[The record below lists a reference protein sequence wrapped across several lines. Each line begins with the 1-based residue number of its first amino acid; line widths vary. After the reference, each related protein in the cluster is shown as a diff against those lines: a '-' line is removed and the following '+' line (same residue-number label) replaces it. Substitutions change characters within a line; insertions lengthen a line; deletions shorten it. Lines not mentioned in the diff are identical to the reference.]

1 MSDSALHTRE
11 PQEASTS
18 EATEATHAGRVVAPA
33 VDIFENARSLTL
45 LADMPGVAPDNLE
58 IDLNEGV
65 LTVTGR
71 VSPPQSAHE
80 EPVLREYGLAT
91 FQRKFTLSQSVDQA
105 KIEAR
110 LEDGVLRLELP
121 KLEKAQPRK
130 IQVKS

>member
-11 PQEASTS
+11 TQEPSAT

-33 VDIFENARSLTL
+33 VDIFESARSLTL

-71 VSPPQSAHE
+71 VSPPQGPHE
-80 EPVLREYGLAT
+80 EPVLREYGSAT

>member
-1 MSDSALHTRE
+1 MSESALQTHESRD
-11 PQEASTS
+11 PSASQP
-18 EATEATHAGRVVAPA
+18 TEATHAGRVVAPA
-33 VDIFENARSLTL
+33 VDIFESARSLTL
-45 LADMPGVAPDNLE
+45 LADMPGVAPDDLE

-71 VSPPQSAHE
+71 VRPPQSAQE
-80 EPVLREYGLAT
+80 DVVLREFGWAT

-130 IQVKS
+130 IQVQS

>member
-11 PQEASTS
+11 SQESPAM
-18 EATEATHAGRVVAPA
+18 EATHAGRVVAPA
-33 VDIFENARSLTL
+33 VDIFESARSLTL
-45 LADMPGVAPDNLE
+45 LADMPGVAPDKLE

-71 VSPPQSAHE
+71 MSPPQDTQE
-80 EPVLREYGLAT
+80 EPVLREYAPAT